1 MSGAD
6 KQQLADLESLI
17 CATLQSLL
25 RKVSPEDARTIAP
38 SVMEALLLM
47 FQTSAAGS
55 SSGVLEDALMTVG
68 VLVEGVCV
76 CVCVCVCVRAC
87 VRACA
92 YVHACVCVCIHQL
105 IVFSLSLCSVLEEDF
120 LKYVEAF
127 FPYLR
132 LALQNYAAY
141 QVSSTAVH
149 CG

>member
-76 CVCVCVCVRAC
+76 CVCACVRAC
-87 VRACA
+87 V
-92 YVHACVCVCIHQL
+92 CVCMCIHQL

-141 QVSSTAVH
+141 QVSSIAVN

>member
-1 MSGAD
+1 MSEAD

-25 RKVSPEDARTIAP
+25 RKVCPEDARTIAP

-76 CVCVCVCVRAC
+76 CMCACMCVSVSAL
-87 VRACA
+87 
-92 YVHACVCVCIHQL
+92 YVYPPVDSVL
-105 IVFSLSLCSVLEEDF
+105 SFSLL
-120 LKYVEAF
+120 
-127 FPYLR
+127 
-132 LALQNYAAY
+132 
-141 QVSSTAVH
+141 STGGGLPEI
-149 CG
+149 C